1 MEFVFLNPAGTTL
14 FVRSDLESGHW
25 VEEQMNLTAS
35 FPLVADKLIQIGQWI
50 AFRDP
55 VTDILQVFEI
65 VNVTNQEPEHFQ
77 QITAE
82 HVAIAELSDEHINS
96 HEITDNTP
104 AQALET
110 VLVGTLWSVGNILFG
125 TVEEKNMLQEEI
137 TALALNGNVD
147 LTNRPIVLPETMHNA
162 GYTDFD
168 GDYATLYSMT
178 YTLQTADEQDCTLL
192 ATPIKQDG
200 TVLTQNDIDDY
211 VDTLCS
217 ESANINAIKGNDTQG
232 LLIHVL
238 SGTQIETMDEIAE
251 QAHDLSDQWEQLTEG
266 ELSSVDISRGSV
278 WQAVNAIAQNWN
290 VYITPRIVISS
301 AGVITGRYL
310 DIALAEGTWRGL
322 RLSIRKNMID
332 PSVIYDESE
341 VYTALYGYGG
351 SVEVPQQSGDDET
364 EELTF
369 ADVVWTATME
379 HPAKPSGQTYL
390 EWPEK
395 TALYGRNGRPRFG
408 YYQNSSITDAET
420 LLEKTWESLKQS
432 SSPKVSISGTVVDLY
447 RMGYKDQPIRLHDT
461 AIIEIEETGEILQ
474 KQIICN
480 DVDLLDPTG
489 TRIEAG
495 DYIPNIVYIN
505 RDTDQKASGGGGGG
519 GGRSKGS
526 MTEYQGQ
533 AAYYKSEFVK
543 NDQLIGMI
551 VGIHNGVKYIK
562 SGEIVIAIN
571 DTTGET
577 MAKIKADHVWMG
589 TGEDSRPID
598 VVIDGKLDV
607 DELAARIAAI
617 SILNTLA
624 IHADGNIV
632 ADGGISAA
640 SLAVNQ
646 SYGIT
651 NSGRGVFSGVTVG
664 NGGVTVN
671 GTALSVQSI
680 TVVTPDGNKTISYL
694 GTAGTTPSQS

>member
-1 MEFVFLNPAGTTL
+1 MW
-14 FVRSDLESGHW
+14 D
-25 VEEQMNLTAS
+25 
-35 FPLVADKLIQIGQWI
+35 
-50 AFRDP
+50 
-55 VTDILQVFEI
+55 
-65 VNVTNQEPEHFQ
+65 
-77 QITAE
+77 
-82 HVAIAELSDEHINS
+82 
-96 HEITDNTP
+96 
-104 AQALET
+104 
-110 VLVGTLWSVGNILFG
+110 
-125 TVEEKNMLQEEI
+125 
-137 TALALNGNVD
+137 
-147 LTNRPIVLPETMHNA
+147 
-162 GYTDFD
+162 
-168 GDYATLYSMT
+168 
-178 YTLQTADEQDCTLL
+178 
-192 ATPIKQDG
+192 
-200 TVLTQNDIDDY
+200 
-211 VDTLCS
+211 
-217 ESANINAIKGNDTQG
+217 
-232 LLIHVL
+232 
-238 SGTQIETMDEIAE
+238 
-251 QAHDLSDQWEQLTEG
+251 
-266 ELSSVDISRGSV
+266 
-278 WQAVNAIAQNWN
+278 AVNYIQQNWN

-310 DIALAEGTWRGL
+310 DIAPAEGTWRGL
-322 RLSIRKNMID
+322 RLSVRKNMID
-332 PSVIYDESE
+332 PSVTYDESE

-351 SVEVPQQSGDDET
+351 NVEVPQQQGDDET

-408 YYQNSSITDAET
+408 YYQNSNITDAET
-420 LLEKTWESLKQS
+420 LLEKTWESLIQS
-432 SSPKVSISGTVVDLY
+432 STPKVSISGTVVDLY
-447 RMGYKDQPIRLHDT
+447 RLGYKDQPIRLHDT
-461 AIIEIEETGEILQ
+461 AVIEIEETGELLE

-505 RDTDQKASGGGGGG
+505 RDTDKKASGGGGGG

-543 NDQLIGMI
+543 DDQLIGMI

-562 SGEIVIAIN
+562 SGEITVAIN
-571 DTTGET
+571 NTTGET

-598 VVIDGKLDV
+598 VVINGKLNV
-607 DELAARIAAI
+607 DELAAKIAAI
-617 SILNTLA
+617 ATLNTLS
-624 IHADGNIV
+624 IHADGSVIV
-632 ADGGISAA
+632 DGLVSAA

-651 NSGRGVFSGVTVG
+651 NSGSGVFSGITVG
-664 NGGVTVN
+664 SGGVTVG

-680 TVVTPDGNKTISYL
+680 TVVTPDGNKTFSYL

>member
-1 MEFVFLNPAGTTL
+1 MEYVFLNPAGTTL

-25 VEEQMNLTAS
+25 VEEQMNVTAT
-35 FPLVADKLIQIGQWI
+35 FPFVADKLIQIGQRI

-55 VTDILQVFEI
+55 VTNILQVFEI

-82 HVAIAELSDEHINS
+82 HVVIAELSDEHINS
-96 HEITDNTP
+96 QEITNKT
-104 AQALET
+104 ASEALST
-110 VLVGTLWSVGNILFG
+110 ALTGTLWAVGTN
-125 TVEEKNMLQEEI
+125 
-137 TALALNGNVD
+137 TATGAQNG
-147 LTNRPIVLPETMHNA
+147 
-162 GYTDFD
+162 DF
-168 GDYATLYSMT
+168 
-178 YTLQTADEQDCTLL
+178 
-192 ATPIKQDG
+192 
-200 TVLTQNDIDDY
+200 
-211 VDTLCS
+211 
-217 ESANINAIKGNDTQG
+217 
-232 LLIHVL
+232 
-238 SGTQIETMDEIAE
+238 
-251 QAHDLSDQWEQLTEG
+251 
-266 ELSSVDISRGSV
+266 SRGSV
-278 WQAVNAIAQNWN
+278 WDAVNYIQQNWN

-310 DIALAEGTWRGL
+310 DIAPAEGTWRGL
-322 RLSIRKNMID
+322 RLSVRKNMID
-332 PSVIYDESE
+332 PSVTYDESE

-351 SVEVPQQSGDDET
+351 NVEVPQQQGDDET

-408 YYQNSSITDAET
+408 YYQNSNITDAET
-420 LLEKTWESLKQS
+420 LLEKTWESLIQS
-432 SSPKVSISGTVVDLY
+432 SNPKVSISGTVVDLY
-447 RMGYKDQPIRLHDT
+447 RLGYKDQPIRLHDT
-461 AIIEIEETGEILQ
+461 AVIEIEETGELLE

-543 NDQLIGMI
+543 DDQLIGMI

-562 SGEIVIAIN
+562 SGEITVAIN
-571 DTTGET
+571 NTTGET

-598 VVIDGKLDV
+598 VVINGKLNV
-607 DELAARIAAI
+607 DELAAKIAAI
-617 SILNTLA
+617 ATLNTLS
-624 IHADGNIV
+624 IHADGSVIV
-632 ADGGISAA
+632 DGLVSAA

-651 NSGRGVFSGVTVG
+651 NSGSGVFSGVTVG
-664 NGGVTVN
+664 SGGVTVG

-680 TVVTPDGNKTISYL
+680 TVVTPDGNKTFSYL